1 MEQLLAFI
9 LEEALVMI
17 PVLLIFGWVIKQTGR
32 VLNNY
37 IPVILL
43 FIGIGFTPLLLG
55 GFTPHNVVQGVL
67 VTGGAV
73 LTHQLYKQTQ
83 EVKE

>member
-17 PVLLIFGWVIKQTGR
+17 PVLLIFGWVIKQTNK
-32 VLNNY
+32 VSNNY

-43 FIGIGFTPLLLG
+43 ILGVGFTPLLLG
-55 GFTPHNVVQGVL
+55 GFTPGNIVQGVL

-73 LTHQLYKQTQ
+73 LSHQLYKQTQ
-83 EVKE
+83 ELKE

>member
-17 PVLLIFGWVIKQTGR
+17 PVLLIFGWVIKQTNK
-32 VLNNY
+32 VSNNY

-43 FIGIGFTPLLLG
+43 VLGVGFTPLLLG